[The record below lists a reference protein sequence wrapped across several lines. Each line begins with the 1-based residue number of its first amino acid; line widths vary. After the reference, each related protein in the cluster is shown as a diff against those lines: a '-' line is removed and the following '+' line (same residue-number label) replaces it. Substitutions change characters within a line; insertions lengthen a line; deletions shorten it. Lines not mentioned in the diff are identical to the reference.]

1 MHGQFAGDG
10 PNAVAFARAGKDAAT
25 GDRDQLDTAGQ
36 MILQLV
42 HKAADVAEGN
52 SKDALE
58 AAQQLSHQLR
68 AAENRIA
75 ELEAD
80 IEAYRDRAEG
90 AEQWLHRIYS
100 EIEDQF
106 LRRDGGSRTPRA
118 AGRRA

>member
-1 MHGQFAGDG
+1 
-10 PNAVAFARAGKDAAT
+10 
-25 GDRDQLDTAGQ
+25 